1 MRDIEREGRERSGRI
16 YRFQGFVFS
25 DGAEKRECTRKR
37 RRFVLSV
44 SLCGGLMGGNGLD
57 LKRTKAG
64 EANG

>member
-44 SLCGGLMGGNGLD
+44 CARRGGNGLD
-57 LKRTKAG
+57 LKRTEAG